1 MVCIWRKKNTL
12 KTLDGMILFLA
23 SISLIREEIDRLLFK
38 QFEVLLKSISTEI
51 NEKIIKIDSIYFSML
66 FKN

>member
-1 MVCIWRKKNTL
+1 
-12 KTLDGMILFLA
+12 MILFLA
-23 SISLIREEIDRLLFK
+23 LISLSREEIDRLLFK

-51 NEKIIKIDSIYFSML
+51 NEKIIKIDSIYFSIL

>member
-1 MVCIWRKKNTL
+1 MYLTKEKHTENTRRYDTFSCL
-12 KTLDGMILFLA
+12 NL
-23 SISLIREEIDRLLFK
+23 SSREEIDRLLFK

-51 NEKIIKIDSIYFSML
+51 NEKIIKIDSIYFSIL